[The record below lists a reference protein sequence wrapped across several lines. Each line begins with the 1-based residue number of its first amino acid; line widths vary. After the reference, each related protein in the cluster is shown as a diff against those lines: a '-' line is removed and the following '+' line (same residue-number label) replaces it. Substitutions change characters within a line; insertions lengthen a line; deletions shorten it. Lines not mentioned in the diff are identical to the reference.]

1 MFFTSKVP
9 EDLIEL
15 MSASKN
21 LVPRIKS
28 FNEINLDFYFFNDS
42 VFHLGKKNTLPMFRI
57 IKDDLDKGRTRD
69 NVVEQNDILA
79 QMCMQMANRLFTVCA
94 VFRECPHIQY
104 QSDSPVAKA
113 LATQLVD
120 MLQELYQQSQQQG
133 DQD

>member
-94 VFRECPHIQY
+94 VFRECPHI
-104 QSDSPVAKA
+104 
-113 LATQLVD
+113 
-120 MLQELYQQSQQQG
+120 
-133 DQD
+133 